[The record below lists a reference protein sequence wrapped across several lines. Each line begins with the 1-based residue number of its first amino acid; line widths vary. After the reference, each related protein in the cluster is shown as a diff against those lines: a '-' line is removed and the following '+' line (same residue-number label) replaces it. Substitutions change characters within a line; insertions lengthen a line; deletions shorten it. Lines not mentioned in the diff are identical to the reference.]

1 MRVSTNSSLTDCGVS
16 CGSSD
21 AQNTRNFIKIWR
33 EHGDGAV
40 LCGIQGLSTGLAP
53 PAEVSARPRVRVL
66 RSTSQGAGLKR
77 TDHLR
82 RRQNPHKDPGLNG
95 LVAGFARND
104 TTGLLKSDASGNTL
118 QNNSRAGAT
127 PVCAALEPP
136 QTRFVPTVT
145 LGVAPAL
152 EELPSVMRSSSDKNL
167 ESADRNA
174 VKSGARNNDIIIH
187 SPKN

>member
-1 MRVSTNSSLTDCGVS
+1 M
-16 CGSSD
+16 
-21 AQNTRNFIKIWR
+21 A
-33 EHGDGAV
+33 GARRRGRA
-40 LCGIQGLSTGLAP
+40 LWNARSKHRIGT
-53 PAEVSARPRVRVL
+53 PAEVSARPRVR
-66 RSTSQGAGLKR
+66 SSDDFPGGPGLKR

-82 RRQNPHKDPGLNG
+82 RRQDPHKDPGLNG

-104 TTGLLKSDASGNTL
+104 TTGLLNRDASRNTL
-118 QNNSRAGAT
+118 QNNSRAGAA

-145 LGVAPAL
+145 QGVAPAL
-152 EELPSVMRSSSDKNL
+152 EELPSLMRSSSDENL

-174 VKSGARNNDIIIH
+174 VKLGARNDDIIIH